1 MLLLIDIGNT
11 RIKWALADPHAPAP
25 LGVWHDVGAA
35 EHAQMDSLAARWKG
49 ADVQRAIVANVA
61 GPQKRAELERLLEVR
76 PEWFTA
82 SAQAAGLRNGYREP
96 ARLGCDRFAAAI
108 GARALFPARDLTVA
122 NCGTATTIDAVT
134 AEGLFIGGMILP
146 GLRLM
151 AASLSQGTA
160 QLPLIGEGTQ
170 SAAIFADNTGDA
182 IAAGCMQAQLGAI
195 ERACAAHA
203 KTSGDV
209 LCVLSGGA
217 SAALAPHLGVPHAHV
232 ENMVLVGLQAYAA
245 ASPAAL

>member
-11 RIKWALADPHAPAP
+11 RIKWALADPHAAAP
-25 LGVWHDVGAA
+25 LGVWHDVGTAD
-35 EHAQMDSLAARWKG
+35 HAQMDSLAARWKG
-49 ADVQRAIVANVA
+49 ANVQRVIVANVA
-61 GPQKRAELERLLEVR
+61 GPQRRAKLERLLPAK

-108 GARALFPARDLTVA
+108 GARALFPARGLIVA
-122 NCGTATTIDAVT
+122 NCGTATTIDAIT
-134 AEGLFIGGMILP
+134 TDGAFIGGMILP

-160 QLPLIGEGTQ
+160 QLPLIDEETR
-170 SAAIFADNTGDA
+170 SAAVFADNTGDA

-217 SAALAPHLGVPHAHV
+217 SAFLAPHLGMPHAQV
-232 ENMVLVGLQAYAA
+232 ENLVLVGLQAYAA

>member
-11 RIKWALADPHAPAP
+11 RIKWALADPHAAAP
-25 LGVWHDVGAA
+25 LGVWRGMGSVDHV
-35 EHAQMDSLAARWKG
+35 QMDSLATQWKG
-49 ADVQRAIVANVA
+49 ADVQRVIVANVA
-61 GPQKRAELERLLEVR
+61 GPQRRAELERLLTVK

-82 SAQAAGLRNGYREP
+82 SAQAAGLRNNYREP

-108 GARALFPARDLTVA
+108 GARALFPARDLIVA
-122 NCGTATTIDAVT
+122 NCGTATTIDAIT
-134 AEGLFIGGMILP
+134 TDGTFIGGMILP

-170 SAAIFADNTGDA
+170 SAAIFADNTGEA

-203 KTSGDV
+203 KSSGDV

-217 SAALAPHLGVPHAHV
+217 SAVLAPHLGVPHAHV